1 MANAGRPGAPV
12 QLTYNPGVFAVD
24 SIPAAMS
31 IILTAEDGTT
41 EKRWRTETPY
51 LADLINKHL
60 ELSPS
65 SWVLDYGC
73 GIGRV
78 AKELIARYGCQVVGV
93 DISPSMRALAPMYV
107 GSDRFFSC
115 ASAVLDG
122 FVERGLTF
130 DAAISIWVLQH
141 CLYPVDDIARIKRAL
156 RPRGKLFVMNNVDR
170 AVPTREIAWVYDGID
185 LRSELGREFTQL
197 AQGAPAKEHTT
208 PNTSERGFWAAFQVP

>member
-1 MANAGRPGAPV
+1 M

-31 IILTAEDGTT
+31 IILTAEDSTT

-51 LADLINKHL
+51 LADLINKNL
-60 ELSPS
+60 QLSPN

-73 GIGRV
+73 GIGRI
-78 AKELIARYGCQVVGV
+78 AKELIARHGCQVVGV

-107 GSDRFFSC
+107 ASDRFFAC
-115 ASAVLDG
+115 APAMLEG
-122 FVERGLTF
+122 LIERGIAF

-141 CLYPVDDIARIKRAL
+141 CLNPGDDIARIKRAL
-156 RPRGKLFVMNNVDR
+156 RPHGKLFVMNDIRR
-170 AVPTREIAWVYDGID
+170 AVPTREVAWVNDGID

-197 AQGAPAKEHTT
+197 AEGAPAKEQTT
-208 PNTSERGFWAAFQVP
+208 PETSERCFWAAFQVP